1 MRPELELIAEKF
13 KQDPVFFAEKLLNF
27 KPTPYQEK
35 LLRDS
40 SKLISARWCRQS
52 GKTTTF
58 GIKILHFAI
67 TRPNVTVIVVAPSL
81 RQSRNVRDK
90 MEPLIN
96 AIPKPIRKLIFKKI
110 QREAIWLRNGSVIK
124 FYPNSPDLIRGETA
138 DMIYVDE
145 AAMFRDDRY
154 MFNHVLKHMLA
165 TTERKGHGYLYVSS
179 TPKNMRSLFY
189 EMCQPE
195 SGFSHHHVTWRE
207 AVEAGLI
214 SREWVED
221 MRRQLLPSEF
231 RMELEAEFVE
241 DLDSWL
247 PYDLISSC
255 IDPLL
260 EPYSLEDGP
269 RGEFYIGVDLG
280 KHVDYSVV
288 AVVMREGAKLKL
300 VHLHRFP
307 LKTPYA
313 NVIGYVKALCKN
325 YHRVEAVYVDQTGV
339 GEYIVEDMKESGIPA
354 VKGIILTMHEKEE
367 LMTFL
372 KQKMLNRQ
380 IAIPHINELIA
391 ELNIEKFE
399 VTSEGRIRFNHS
411 AGTHD
416 DMLWAFALAIYATKD
431 AAERLLIL

>member
-1 MRPELELIAEKF
+1 MRPELALIAEKF
-13 KQDPVFFAEKLLNF
+13 KRDPVFFAEKLLNF
-27 KPTPYQEK
+27 RPTPYQER

-40 SKLISARWCRQS
+40 SKRISARWCRQS

-58 GIKILHFAI
+58 AIKILHFAI

-96 AIPKPIRKLIFKKI
+96 AIPKRIRRLIFRKI
-110 QREAIWLRNGSVIK
+110 RRETIWLRNGSVIK

-179 TPKNMRSLFY
+179 TPKNMRSMFY
-189 EMCQPE
+189 EMCQSE
-195 SGFSHHHVTWRE
+195 SGFSHHHVTWRD
-207 AVEAGLI
+207 AVKASLI
-214 SREWVED
+214 SHEWVEE

-241 DLDSWL
+241 DANSWL
-247 PYDLISSC
+247 PYDLISDC

-260 EPYSLEDGP
+260 EPYSLDDRP
-269 RGEFYIGVDLG
+269 SGEFYIGVDLG

-288 AVVMREGAKLKL
+288 AVVEREGSKLKL

-313 NVIGYVKALCKN
+313 NVIGYVKALCRN

-339 GEYIVEDMKESGIPA
+339 GEYIVEDMKKNGIPA
-354 VKGIILTMHEKEE
+354 VKGIVLTMQEKEAI
-367 LMTFL
+367 MSFL

-380 IAIPHINELIA
+380 IAIPHDNELIS

-399 VTSEGRIRFNHS
+399 VTSEGRIRFSHPP
-411 AGTHD
+411 GTHD
-416 DMLWAFALAIYATKD
+416 DTLWAFALAVYATKD
-431 AAERLLIL
+431 IAGKMLIL

>member
-27 KPTPYQEK
+27 KPTPYQAK

-40 SKLISARWCRQS
+40 SKRISARWCRQS

-58 GIKILHFAI
+58 GVKILHFAV
-67 TRPNVTVIVVAPSL
+67 TKPNVTVIVVAPSL

-110 QREAIWLRNGSVIK
+110 QREAVWFRNGSIIK

-165 TTERKGHGYLYVSS
+165 TTTRKGHGYLYVSS

-189 EMCQPE
+189 EMCKPE

-241 DLDSWL
+241 DADSWL

-260 EPYSLEDGP
+260 EPYSLDDRP
-269 RGEFYIGVDLG
+269 HGEFYMGVDLG

-288 AVVMREGAKLKL
+288 AIVEREGAKLKL

-313 NVIGYVKALCKN
+313 NVIGYVKALCEH
-325 YHRVEAVYVDQTGV
+325 YSQVEAVYVDQTGI
-339 GEYIVEDMKESGIPA
+339 GEYIVEDMKKNGISA
-354 VKGIILTMHEKEE
+354 VKGVILTMQEKEAI
-367 LMTFL
+367 MTFL

-380 IAIPHINELIA
+380 IAIYHDNDLIA

-399 VTSEGRIRFNHS
+399 VTREGRIKFSHPV
-411 AGTHD
+411 GTHD
-416 DMLWAFALAIYATKD
+416 DILWAFALAVYATKGTSGKV
-431 AAERLLIL
+431 LIL

>member
-1 MRPELELIAEKF
+1 MRPELDVIAQKF
-13 KQDPVFFAEKLLNF
+13 KHNPVFFAEKLLNF
-27 KPTPYQEK
+27 KPTPYQIR
-35 LLRDS
+35 LLRDP
-40 SKLISARWCRQS
+40 SKKISARWCRQS

-81 RQSRNVRDK
+81 RQSRTVRDK

-96 AIPKPIRKLIFKKI
+96 AIPRKIRRLIFKKI
-110 QREAIWLRNGSVIK
+110 RRETIWLRNGSVIK

-165 TTERKGHGYLYVSS
+165 TTARRGHGYLYVSS
-179 TPKNMRSLFY
+179 TPKNMRSMFY
-189 EMCQPE
+189 EMCRPE

-221 MRRQLLPSEF
+221 MRRQLLPIEF

-241 DLDSWL
+241 DADSWL

-255 IDPLL
+255 IDPFL
-260 EPYSLEDGP
+260 EPYSLDDRP
-269 RGEFYIGVDLG
+269 CGEFYIGVDLG

-288 AVVMREGAKLKL
+288 AVVMREDSKLKL

-313 NVIGYVKALCKN
+313 SVIGYVRALCER
-325 YHRVEAVYVDQTGV
+325 YSQVEAVYVDQTGI
-339 GEYIVEDMKESGIPA
+339 GEYIVEDMRKNRIPA
-354 VKGIILTMHEKEE
+354 VKGIVLTMQEKEAI
-367 LMTFL
+367 MTFL

-380 IAIPHINELIA
+380 VAIYHDNELITQ
-391 ELNIEKFE
+391 LNIERFEATRNGRLKF
-399 VTSEGRIRFNHS
+399 SHP

-416 DMLWAFALAIYATKD
+416 DILWAFALAIYATKD
-431 AAERLLIL
+431 TAGKVLIL